1 MRELEGILPATVS
14 PNRQD
19 GSFDAAAMRKV
30 VRHQLD
36 AGSDGVYVC
45 GGTGEGLLMSRE
57 DRELALETTL
67 DEVNGE
73 GTVIAH
79 VGAFQTP
86 ETVALARH
94 ASDAGADAIAALPPA
109 YFYVPDDDG
118 MVAYYK
124 AVADASDVPL
134 LIYNIPQ
141 RTHIT
146 MTESLFTRLLDI
158 PNVVGMKDSSGD
170 VFALGNL
177 VKKTGDPVIFE
188 GEDATVLWA
197 LMAGAKGGIG
207 STYNVMPHLYVR
219 MWRAFQ
225 DGRLDEAAATQLR
238 INEIIAVLIRTSV
251 ISTVMK
257 TMELIGL
264 PCGRPRSPNRA
275 LSEGESA
282 DLRAGLD
289 AVGFFDE
296 HQ

>member
-1 MRELEGILPATVS
+1 MKKLEGILPATVS
-14 PNRQD
+14 PNKED
-19 GSFDAAAMRKV
+19 GSFDAATMRRV

-57 DRELALETTL
+57 DRAQALETVL
-67 DEVNGE
+67 DEVNGAA
-73 GTVIAH
+73 TVIAH
-79 VGAFQTP
+79 IGAFQTG

-94 ASDAGADAIAALPPA
+94 ASDTGADAIAALPPA

-118 MVAYYK
+118 MVEYYRTI
-124 AVADASDVPL
+124 ADASDVPL

-146 MTESLFTRLLDI
+146 MTESLFTRLLEI

-170 VFALGNL
+170 IFSLGNL
-177 VKKTGDPVIFE
+177 VANTDDPVIFE

-197 LMAGAKGGIG
+197 LMAGANGGIG
-207 STYNVMPHLYVR
+207 STYNVMPHLYVN

-225 DGRLDEAAATQLR
+225 DGSTDAAVRTQLR
-238 INEIIAVLIRTSV
+238 INEIIAVLVRTSV
-251 ISTVMK
+251 ISSVMK
-257 TMELIGL
+257 TMEFIGL

-275 LSEGESA
+275 LSDSESA
-282 DLRAGLD
+282 DLRAGLE

-296 HQ
+296 H

>member
-1 MRELEGILPATVS
+1 MKELKGILPATVS
-14 PNRQD
+14 PNRPD
-19 GSFDAAAMRKV
+19 GSFDTEAMRKI
-30 VRHQLD
+30 VRHQID

-67 DEVNGE
+67 EELNGAA
-73 GTVIAH
+73 TVIAH
-79 VGAFQTP
+79 VGAFQTA

-94 ASDAGADAIAALPPA
+94 ASRAGADAIAALPPA

-118 MVAYYK
+118 MIEYYK
-124 AVADASDVPL
+124 TVAGASDVPL

-141 RTHIT
+141 RTRIV
-146 MTESLFTRLLDI
+146 MTEGLFTRLLDI

-170 VFALGNL
+170 IFSLGNL
-177 VKKTGDPVIFE
+177 VAKTGDPVIFE

-225 DGRLDEAAATQLR
+225 DGRIDDAAATQLR
-238 INEIIAVLIRTSV
+238 INEFIAVLIRVSV
-251 ISTVMK
+251 ISAVMH
-257 TMELIGL
+257 TMEFIGL

-275 LSEGESA
+275 LSEAEAA

-296 HQ
+296 H

>member
-1 MRELEGILPATVS
+1 MRELKGILPATVS
-14 PNRQD
+14 PNKAD
-19 GSFDAAAMRKV
+19 GSFDAATMRKI

-73 GTVIAH
+73 ATVIAH

-94 ASDAGADAIAALPPA
+94 ASRAGADAIASLPPA

-146 MTESLFTRLLDI
+146 MTESLFTRLLEI

-207 STYNVMPHLYVR
+207 STYNVMPHLYVN

-225 DGRLDEAAATQLR
+225 DGSIDAAVRTQLR

-251 ISTVMK
+251 ISSVMK
-257 TMELIGL
+257 TMEFIGL

-275 LSEGESA
+275 LSEDESA

-296 HQ
+296 H

>member
-1 MRELEGILPATVS
+1 MRKLEGILPATVS
-14 PNRQD
+14 PNKED
-19 GSFDAAAMRKV
+19 GSFDTAAMRRV

-57 DRELALETTL
+57 DRELALEAAL
-67 DEVNGE
+67 DEVNGAA
-73 GTVIAH
+73 TVIAH
-79 VGAFQTP
+79 VGAFRTD

-118 MVAYYK
+118 MVEYYRT
-124 AVADASDVPL
+124 VAGAADVPL

-146 MTESLFTRLLDI
+146 MTESLFTRLLEI

-170 VFALGNL
+170 IFALGNL
-177 VKKTGDPVIFE
+177 VANTDDPVIFE

-207 STYNVMPHLYVR
+207 STYNVMPHLYVN

-225 DGRLDEAAATQLR
+225 DGSTDAAVRTQLR
-238 INEIIAVLIRTSV
+238 INEIIAVLVRASV

-257 TMELIGL
+257 TMEFIGL
-264 PCGRPRSPNRA
+264 PCGQPRSPNRA
-275 LSEGESA
+275 LSDAESA
-282 DLRAGLD
+282 DLRAGLE

-296 HQ
+296 H

>member
-1 MRELEGILPATVS
+1 MKELKGILPATVS
-14 PNRQD
+14 PNRPD
-19 GSFDAAAMRKV
+19 GSFDAAAMRKI
-30 VRHQLD
+30 VRHQID

-67 DEVNGE
+67 EELNGE
-73 GTVIAH
+73 ATVIAH
-79 VGAFQTP
+79 VGAFQTA

-94 ASDAGADAIAALPPA
+94 ASRAGADAIAALPPA

-118 MVAYYK
+118 MIEYYK
-124 AVADASDVPL
+124 TVADASDVPL

-141 RTHIT
+141 RTRIT
-146 MTESLFTRLLDI
+146 MTEALFTRLLDI

-170 VFALGNL
+170 IFSLGNL
-177 VKKTGDPVIFE
+177 VAKTGDPVIFE

-225 DGRLDEAAATQLR
+225 DGRIDDAAATQLR
-238 INEIIAVLIRTSV
+238 INEFIAVLIRVSV
-251 ISTVMK
+251 ISAVMH
-257 TMELIGL
+257 TMEFIGL
-264 PCGRPRSPNRA
+264 RAAGRAAPTGRCPRPKPPICGRAWTP
-275 LSEGESA
+275 
-282 DLRAGLD
+282 
-289 AVGFFDE
+289 
-296 HQ
+296 